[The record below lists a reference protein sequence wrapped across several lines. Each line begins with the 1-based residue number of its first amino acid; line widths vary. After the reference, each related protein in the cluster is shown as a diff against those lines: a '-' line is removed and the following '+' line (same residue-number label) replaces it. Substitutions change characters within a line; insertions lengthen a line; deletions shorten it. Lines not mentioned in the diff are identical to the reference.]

1 MKNSRRE
8 CVKEPL
14 AARGA
19 ITTWPEEERPRERL
33 LRCGPGS
40 LTDAELLAILLRS
53 GSGSSSA
60 LDVARGVLDGG
71 GLREMARKNA
81 EELIRVQGVGLAK
94 AVEILAA
101 VEIGRRLQVQECG
114 DRHSLC
120 SPEDA
125 ARFLIPRMR
134 DLRHET
140 FVVLVLDTNNSV
152 VGESELSRG
161 TLNASIVHP
170 REVFKFAIDRL
181 AAAVIVAHNHPSGNP
196 EPSREDIEIT
206 HQLCEAGKI
215 VGIPLH
221 DHLIVAGNSFTSL
234 AARGYV

>member
-101 VEIGRRLQVQECG
+101 VEIGRRLQAQECG

>member
-1 MKNSRRE
+1 VKNSHRE

-101 VEIGRRLQVQECG
+101 VEIGRRLQAQECG

>member
-1 MKNSRRE
+1 MKNSHRE

-101 VEIGRRLQVQECG
+101 VEIGRRLQAQECG

>member
-101 VEIGRRLQVQECG
+101 VEIGRRLQAQECG

-140 FVVLVLDTNNSV
+140 FVVTRERMCGDRFPFP
-152 VGESELSRG
+152 GKELS
-161 TLNASIVHP
+161 
-170 REVFKFAIDRL
+170 
-181 AAAVIVAHNHPSGNP
+181 
-196 EPSREDIEIT
+196 
-206 HQLCEAGKI
+206 
-215 VGIPLH
+215 
-221 DHLIVAGNSFTSL
+221 
-234 AARGYV
+234 

>member
-1 MKNSRRE
+1 VKNSRRE

-101 VEIGRRLQVQECG
+101 VEIGRRLQAQECG